1 VRRGSFKD
9 VVGDASS
16 MDDLDTAG
24 IFARE
29 IPYLERYVQFG
40 EASGRVISVTFLEAP
55 DADASDEHEL
65 LDRFE
70 DYAEGIRED
79 DFADVETGLTVPTKH
94 RSVLEALQ
102 QVGYGEEVDVRTL
115 TNMTPSFDAD
125 DQDDVVTVR
134 EALAANPI
142 PVLVP
147 DHRVRDGPSA
157 LPPEVEQ
164 KFRSFEDL

>member
-1 VRRGSFKD
+1 MPDRFSVSGTAVVTGASSGIGRAVAERFAADGAD
-9 VVGDASS
+9 VVVCS
-16 MDDLDTAG
+16 
-24 IFARE
+24 RE
-29 IPYLERYVQFG
+29 QENVDPV
-40 EASGRVISVTFLEAP
+40 
-55 DADASDEHEL
+55 
-65 LDRFE
+65 
-70 DYAEGIRED
+70 AEGIRED